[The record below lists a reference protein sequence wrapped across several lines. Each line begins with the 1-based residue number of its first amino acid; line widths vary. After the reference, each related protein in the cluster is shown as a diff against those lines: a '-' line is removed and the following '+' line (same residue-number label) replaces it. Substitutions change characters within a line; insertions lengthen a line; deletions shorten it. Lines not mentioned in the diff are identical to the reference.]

1 MKIDNVAIPIYLIS
15 LLLIHIGYLAVFLG
29 IFATVPT
36 LVNYLNIGV
45 QFFLCFF
52 LMILFHPF
60 RETYKLK
67 TADIMFIFG
76 SAFLLF
82 TNLVLVEIVQFPI
95 VGVYVNQVLH
105 WFGKKTNISTIQISI
120 NGNTKV
126 V

>member
-15 LLLIHIGYLAVFLG
+15 LLFIHIGYLAVFFG
-29 IFATVPT
+29 VFATIPT
-36 LVNYLNIGV
+36 LVKYLNVAV

-52 LMILFHPF
+52 LMIRFHPF

-67 TADIMFIFG
+67 PADIMFIFG

-82 TNLVLVEIVQFPI
+82 TNLVLVEIVQFPM
-95 VGVYVNQVLH
+95 VGFYVNHFFQS
-105 WFGKKTNISTIQISI
+105 FGRTTNIPSIQISI
-120 NGNTKV
+120 NEKTQV